1 MISDQ
6 IISQLN
12 SVFRTLKSQ
21 YDDLTP
27 VLEMVSAL
35 IDRAITANFD
45 ERGRWDGNES
55 DITIFSGGS
64 QKWKA
69 LASSTKEKYQRLG
82 WELKPTLNRSK
93 GLMSTIEVR
102 PQGRSSIVVSAN
114 SPYAAIHQFGGT
126 LKPSIPITKKTRKFF
141 WAKFYESGQDKWK
154 ALALTKKK
162 ELRPTIKIPA
172 RPYITLTEEDLEE
185 IINLLNNF
193 NSSL

>member
-1 MISDQ
+1 MINDQ

-12 SVFRTLKSQ
+12 SVFRSLKSQ

-35 IDRAITANFD
+35 VDRAISANFD
-45 ERGRWDGNES
+45 DRGRWDGNES

-69 LASSTKEKYQRLG
+69 LASSTKDKYQRLG
-82 WELKPTLNRSK
+82 WELEPTLNRSK

-102 PQGRSSIVVSAN
+102 PQGKTSIVISAN

-126 LKPSIPITKKTRKFF
+126 LKPTIPISLKMRKFF
-141 WAKFYESGQDKWK
+141 WAKYYETRQENWK
-154 ALALTKKK
+154 AFALTKKIEMK
-162 ELRPTIKIPA
+162 FVIQIPA
-172 RPYITLTEEDLEE
+172 RPYITLTEDDLEE
-185 IINLLNNF
+185 IIF
-193 NSSL
+193 NIL

>member
-1 MISDQ
+1 MINEQ

-35 IDRAITANFD
+35 IDRAISANFD

-69 LASSTKEKYQRLG
+69 LATSTKEKYQRLG
-82 WELKPTLNRSK
+82 WELEPTLNRTK

-102 PQGRSSIVVSAN
+102 HQGKSSVVISAN

-126 LKPSIPITKKTRKFF
+126 LKPTIPITSKMRKFF
-141 WAKFYESGQDKWK
+141 WAKFYETGFDTWK

-162 ELRPTIKIPA
+162 ELKPVIQIPA
-172 RPYITLTEEDLEE
+172 RPFITLTEEDLEE
-185 IINLLNNF
+185 ILEIISYQF
-193 NSSL
+193 C

>member
-1 MISDQ
+1 MINEQ

-12 SVFRTLKSQ
+12 SVFRNLKSQ

-45 ERGRWDGNES
+45 ERGRWDGNEA

-82 WELKPTLNRSK
+82 WELEPTLNRSK

-102 PQGRSSIVVSAN
+102 PQGKSSVVISAN

-126 LKPSIPITKKTRKFF
+126 VKPKIPITSRMRKFF
-141 WAKFYESGQDKWK
+141 WAKFYETGFESWK

-162 ELRPTIKIPA
+162 ELRPVLQIPA
-172 RPYITLTEEDLEE
+172 RPYITLTEENLEE
-185 IINLLNNF
+185 ILFILLQ
-193 NSSL
+193 

>member
-1 MISDQ
+1 MINDQ

-12 SVFRTLKSQ
+12 GVFRSLKSQ

-35 IDRAITANFD
+35 IDRAISTNFD

-55 DITIFSGGS
+55 DITIFSGGT

-82 WELKPTLNRSK
+82 WELEPRLNRTK

-102 PQGRSSIVVSAN
+102 PQGKSSLVISAN

-126 LKPSIPITKKTRKFF
+126 LKPTIPITSRMRKLF
-141 WAKFYESGQDKWK
+141 WAKFYETGQENWK

-162 ELRPTIKIPA
+162 ELKPVIQIPA

-185 IINLLNNF
+185 II
-193 NSSL
+193 SLFIN

>member
-1 MISDQ
+1 M
-6 IISQLN
+6 
-12 SVFRTLKSQ
+12 
-21 YDDLTP
+21 
-27 VLEMVSAL
+27 
-35 IDRAITANFD
+35 IDRAISANFD

-82 WELKPTLNRSK
+82 WELEPTLNQTK

-102 PQGRSSIVVSAN
+102 PQGKSSIIISAN
-114 SPYAAIHQFGGT
+114 SPYATIHLYGGT
-126 LKPSIPITKKTRKFF
+126 INPTIPITSKMRNFF
-141 WAKFYESGQDKWK
+141 WAKYYESGQETWK

-162 ELRPTIKIPA
+162 ELKPVIQIPA

-185 IINLLNNF
+185 IIFLI
-193 NSSL
+193 S

>member
-1 MISDQ
+1 MINEQ

-21 YDDLTP
+21 YNDLTS

-45 ERGRWDGNES
+45 ERGLWDGNES

-69 LASSTKEKYQRLG
+69 LSSSTKEKYQRLG
-82 WELKPTLNRSK
+82 WELEPTLNRTK

-102 PQGRSSIVVSAN
+102 PQGKSSIVISAN

-126 LKPSIPITKKTRKFF
+126 LKPTIPISLKMRKFL
-141 WAKFYESGQDKWK
+141 WAKFYETGIESWK
-154 ALALTKKK
+154 GLALTKKK
-162 ELRPTIKIPA
+162 ELKPVIQIPA
-172 RPYITLTEEDLEE
+172 RPFITLTEEDMEE
-185 IINLLNNF
+185 IIELFSNRL
-193 NSSL
+193 

>member
-1 MISDQ
+1 MNEQ

-12 SVFRTLKSQ
+12 SVFRTLRSQ

-82 WELKPTLNRSK
+82 WELEPTLNRTK

-102 PQGRSSIVVSAN
+102 PQGKSSIIISVN

-126 LKPSIPITKKTRKFF
+126 LKPTIPISLKMRKFF
-141 WAKFYESGQDKWK
+141 WAKFYVTGIENWR

-162 ELRPTIKIPA
+162 ELKPVIQIPA

-185 IINLLNNF
+185 IINVISNF
-193 NSSL
+193 G

>member
-1 MISDQ
+1 MINEQ

-27 VLEMVSAL
+27 ILDMVSAL

-69 LASSTKEKYQRLG
+69 LASSTKGKYQRLG
-82 WELKPTLNRSK
+82 WELEPTLNRTK

-102 PQGRSSIVVSAN
+102 PQDKSSVVISAN

-126 LKPSIPITKKTRKFF
+126 LKPTIPISSKMRKFF
-141 WAKFYESGQDKWK
+141 WAKFYETGQKNWR
-154 ALALTKKK
+154 ALALTKKRALK
-162 ELRPTIKIPA
+162 PVIQIPA
-172 RPYITLTEEDLEE
+172 RPFITLTEEDLEE
-185 IINLLNNF
+185 IISIFSNF
-193 NSSL
+193 N

>member
-1 MISDQ
+1 MINDQ

-12 SVFRTLKSQ
+12 GVFRSLKSQ

-35 IDRAITANFD
+35 IDRAISANFD

-55 DITIFSGGS
+55 DITIFSGGT

-69 LASSTKEKYQRLG
+69 LATSTKEKYQRLG
-82 WELKPTLNRSK
+82 WELEPTLNRTK
-93 GLMSTIEVR
+93 GLMSSIEVR
-102 PQGRSSIVVSAN
+102 PQGKSSVVISAN

-126 LKPSIPITKKTRKFF
+126 LKPTIPISLKMRKFF
-141 WAKFYESGQDKWK
+141 WAKYFETGFENWK

-162 ELRPTIKIPA
+162 ELRPVIQIPA

-185 IINLLNNF
+185 IITLLF
-193 NSSL
+193 S

>member
-1 MISDQ
+1 MINDQ
-6 IISQLN
+6 IITQLN

-64 QKWKA
+64 QKWEA

-82 WELKPTLNRSK
+82 WELEPTLNRTK

-102 PQGRSSIVVSAN
+102 PQGKSSVVISAN

-126 LKPSIPITKKTRKFF
+126 LKPTIPISLKMRKFF
-141 WAKFYESGQDKWK
+141 WTKYFESGLENWK
-154 ALALTKKK
+154 TLALTKKK
-162 ELRPTIKIPA
+162 ELKPVIQIPA
-172 RPYITLTEEDLEE
+172 RPFVTLTEEDLEE
-185 IINLLNNF
+185 ILQIF
-193 NSSL
+193 SSYLV